1 MKRTLTGIIRLS
13 LLTPILL
20 VCGRPSLGQSQI
32 QTPAQK
38 AGSFK
43 FSAIQVQQIQSED
56 VKLPAE
62 FQMSLYEN
70 VIEQV
75 DKTKR
80 FQHVYR
86 DGESSAM
93 NAPDLVTLHCTVTGF
108 KQGSAMARQVTTV
121 AGTTTIAVHM
131 QFTDKDGKSLFEND
145 AKGQV
150 RFFGENLRATYDFG
164 KKVGAVVREN
174 FKEASPASK

>member
-1 MKRTLTGIIRLS
+1 MRLAAERIAQ
-13 LLTPILL
+13 LLFLIA
-20 VCGRPSLGQSQI
+20 VSLGCGLPSSGQ
-32 QTPAQK
+32 PQK
-38 AGSFK
+38 AGPFK

-62 FQMSLYEN
+62 FQMALYEN

-86 DGESSAM
+86 DGEANAM

-108 KQGSAMARQVTTV
+108 TQGSAMARQVTTV
-121 AGTTTIAVHM
+121 AGATSIAVHM
-131 QFTDKDGKSLFEND
+131 QFTDKGGKPLFEND
-145 AKGQV
+145 AKGRV
-150 RFFGENLRATYDFG
+150 IFFGENLRATYDFG

-174 FKEASPASK
+174 FVTTSPASK